1 MKSKTFEWTA
11 RSITVLLVLA
21 AGAGAVAENPK
32 HKVFSGLMNA
42 YSPQTTAIGPYE
54 IRGPWSLALKDNG
67 NKADFT
73 AELNMELSDG
83 WVITMNKGNFDPMAR
98 GAHTHH
104 IVVCDGDVTPIANGF
119 RVTGNAKFTKD
130 GGPAPASIEPSA
142 VVIEVTGGTEVEFSN
157 MTLTFLAPGSMH
169 FGAEALPGVVQKVR
183 EER

>member
-1 MKSKTFEWTA
+1 MQTTVFGWTA
-11 RSITVLLVLA
+11 RSITVLLALA
-21 AGAGAVAENPK
+21 VGAGALAENPR
-32 HKVFSGLMNA
+32 HKVFSGFLNA

-54 IRGPWSLALKDNG
+54 IRGPWSLKLKDNG

-83 WVITMNKGNFDPMAR
+83 WVITKNMGNFDPMAR

-130 GGPAPASIEPSA
+130 GGPAPATIEPST
-142 VVIEVTGGTEVEFSN
+142 VVIEITGGTEVEYSN
-157 MTLTFLAPGSMH
+157 LTLTFLAPGSMH
-169 FGAEALPGVVQKVR
+169 FGAEALPGVVQKVV